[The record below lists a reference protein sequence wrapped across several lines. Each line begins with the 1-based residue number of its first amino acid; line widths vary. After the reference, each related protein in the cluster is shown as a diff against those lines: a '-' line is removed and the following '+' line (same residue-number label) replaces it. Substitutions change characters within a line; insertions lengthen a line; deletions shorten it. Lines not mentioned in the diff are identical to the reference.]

1 MKENALFTL
10 LLLLLVGAWN
20 PATAQAPGTDVVTL
34 KDGKIL
40 KGKIL
45 RYTPGQ
51 TLQLEQADGQT
62 VELADTDIAK
72 IQQGMAL
79 TSEEV
84 KNLPTRK
91 VNELP
96 TAKTRGTYTTSML
109 SFAAGDSGAEGLA
122 LGAGFS
128 QVVGYQ
134 LSRWL
139 GLGGGFGVDNYS
151 RRGETVYPIFG
162 EVRSFLPSKSN
173 AGNFYALAAGGYA
186 LAFGRKSLEITNAK
200 GGPMGHFAIG
210 YRAATAEGLDIYVDL
225 GPKFQRAHFERTL
238 FNGDVE
244 YRDIDFKRIVVRVGI
259 GLWK

>member
-1 MKENALFTL
+1 MKEKALFTL
-10 LLLLLVGAWN
+10 LLLFFVGYWN
-20 PATAQAPGTDVVTL
+20 SATAQVPGTDVVTL

-72 IQQGMAL
+72 IQQGLAI
-79 TSEEV
+79 TAEEV
-84 KNLPTRK
+84 KNLPTK
-91 VNELP
+91 KLNELP
-96 TAKTRGTYTTSML
+96 TAKTRGIYATSML
-109 SFAAGDSGAEGLA
+109 SFAVGSSDPEGLA

-134 LSRWL
+134 TNQWL
-139 GLGGGFGVDNYS
+139 GLGCGFGVDNYS
-151 RRGETVYPIFG
+151 RGGETVYPIFA
-162 EVRSFLPSKSN
+162 EVRSFLPSKSKT
-173 AGNFYALAAGGYA
+173 GNFYLSAAGGYA
-186 LAFGRKSLEITNAK
+186 LAFERKSLDITNAE
-200 GGPMGHFAIG
+200 GGPMGHFALG

-225 GPKFQRAHFERTL
+225 GAKFQRAHFERRL
-238 FNGDVE
+238 YNGDTE
-244 YRDIDFKRIVVRVGI
+244 FRDIDFKRIVIRVGI